1 MFNMLRDKE
10 FLKKFFKV
18 SFPVMLHALI
28 LFIVNFVDNV
38 MISGVSNE
46 AVSAVYAVNQATYI
60 LMIAAYGV
68 VIGAGVYIQQF
79 NGAND
84 KVNLKQAFC
93 YKIVIMLIFLLIFIT
108 VYYLFGHY
116 LVYFYSHSDKNA
128 SVIYELGKEYMYVM
142 ILSYI
147 PYCLS
152 IIYTT
157 TVREIGETKYAL
169 ISGVV
174 AFATNIILNY
184 IFIYV
189 LEMGVI
195 GAALGTVIARIL
207 ELVIIVAISHCKKFD
222 FCNQLFKTFGI
233 SKKLAKE
240 ITKKGVVFLA
250 NELFWVI
257 GMTLLSLAYSQRENV
272 LSALSVVSSIGNIF
286 NIIFQGLSIGIGVMV
301 GSYLGEGNF
310 KKAKDYAYKVYWLGF
325 LTSVIFGVLIIV
337 LSPVIP
343 LLFKEVDASQKAA
356 ATEML
361 FAYGFLIWGSCMY
374 CCCYVTLKT
383 GGEAVTTFLIDSGL
397 MWAVAVPLAWILV
410 KFTNISLVYIYS
422 IIVGFDILKFLAS
435 YYFVRKDKWLNN
447 LTLSTSSKTVKGE

>member
-1 MFNMLRDKE
+1 
-10 FLKKFFKV
+10 
-18 SFPVMLHALI
+18 
-28 LFIVNFVDNV
+28 

-60 LMIAAYGV
+60 LMIASYGV
-68 VIGAGVYIQQF
+68 IIGAGVFIQQF
-79 NGAND
+79 NGAKD
-84 KVNLKQAFC
+84 IKNLKQAFC
-93 YKIVIMLIFLLIFIT
+93 YKILIMILFLVLFVAI
-108 VYYLFGHY
+108 YYLFGHH
-116 LVYFYSHSDKNA
+116 LVYFYCQSDTNA
-128 SVIYELGKEYMYVM
+128 SVIYELGKDYLYVI

-147 PYCLS
+147 PFCLS

-169 ISGVV
+169 IAGVV
-174 AFATNIILNY
+174 AFTSNIILNY
-184 IFIYV
+184 IFIY
-189 LEMGVI
+189 LCNMGVI
-195 GAALGTVIARIL
+195 GAALGTVIAS
-207 ELVIIVAISHCKKFD
+207 IIVLVVIVWICHYKKFD
-222 FCNQLFKTFGI
+222 FCHNLLETFKV
-233 SKKLAKE
+233 SKKLAID
-240 ITKKGVVFLA
+240 ITKKGIVFLA

-257 GMTLLSLAYSQRENV
+257 GMTLLSLAYAQRENV

-310 KKAKDYAYKVYWLGF
+310 IKAKDYAKKVYWLGF
-325 LTSVIFGVLIIV
+325 LISVVCGVLIII

-343 LLFKEVDASQKAA
+343 LMFKEVDQNQKAV

-383 GGEAVTTFLIDSGL
+383 GGEAVTTFIIDSGL
-397 MWAVAVPLAWILV
+397 MWLVAVPLAWVLV
-410 KFTNISLVYIYS
+410 KYTDLSLVYIYS

-435 YYFVRKDKWLNN
+435 YYFVKKDKWLNN
-447 LTLSTSSKTVKGE
+447 LTLSTKEG

>member
-28 LFIVNFVDNV
+28 LFIVNFVDNI

-60 LMIAAYGV
+60 LMIAAFGV
-68 VIGAGVYIQQF
+68 IIGAGVFIQQF

-84 KVNLKQAFC
+84 KENLQQAFR
-93 YKIVIMLIFLLIFIT
+93 YKIVIMFIFLIIFIT
-108 VYYLFGHY
+108 IYYLFGHH

-128 SVIYELGKEYMYVM
+128 SVIYELGKEYLYIM

-169 ISGVV
+169 IAGVA
-174 AFATNIILNY
+174 AFISNIILNY
-184 IFIYV
+184 IFIYIFG
-189 LEMGVI
+189 MGVV
-195 GAALGTVIARIL
+195 GAALGTVIARVI
-207 ELVIIVAISHCKKFD
+207 ELVVIVLICHIKKFS
-222 FCNQLFKTFGI
+222 FCDNLFTNFVI
-233 SKKLAKE
+233 NKKLAKE
-240 ITKKGVVFLA
+240 ITKKGIVFLA

-257 GMTLLSLAYSQRENV
+257 GMTLLSLAYAQRENV

-310 KKAKDYAYKVYWLGF
+310 SLAKDYAKKVYWLGF
-325 LTSVIFGVLIIV
+325 ITSIIFGVLIIV

-343 LLFKEVDASQKAA
+343 MMFKEVDASQKAVA
-356 ATEML
+356 SEML

-397 MWAVAVPLAWILV
+397 MWAIAVPLAWILV
-410 KFTNISLVYIYS
+410 KFTNLSLVYIYS
-422 IIVGFDILKFLAS
+422 IIVGFDILKFLIS
-435 YYFVRKDKWLNN
+435 YYFVKKDKWLNN
-447 LTLSTSSKTVKGE
+447 LTLTTK

>member
-1 MFNMLRDKE
+1 MLKDKD

-28 LFIVNFVDNV
+28 LFIVNFLDNIMV
-38 MISGVSNE
+38 SSVSNE
-46 AVSAVYAVNQATYI
+46 AVSAVYAVNQVTYI
-60 LMIAAYGV
+60 LMIASYGV
-68 VIGAGVYIQQF
+68 IIGAGVFIQQF
-79 NGAND
+79 NGAKD
-84 KVNLKQAFC
+84 KKNLKEAFC
-93 YKIVIMLIFLLIFIT
+93 YKILIMLVFLIIFIT
-108 VYYLFGHY
+108 IYYLFGHH
-116 LVYFYSHSDKNA
+116 LVYFYCQSDTNKDL
-128 SVIYELGKEYMYVM
+128 IYELGKDYLYVM

-147 PYCLS
+147 PFCLS

-169 ISGVV
+169 IAGVV
-174 AFATNIILNY
+174 AFVSNIILNY
-184 IFIYV
+184 IFIY
-189 LEMGVI
+189 LFNMGVV
-195 GAALGTVIARIL
+195 GAALGTVIARII
-207 ELVIIVAISHCKKFD
+207 ELVLIVIMCHYKKFD
-222 FCNQLFKTFGI
+222 FCHDLFNPFKV
-233 SKKLAKE
+233 SKKLAIE
-240 ITKKGVVFLA
+240 ITKKGLVFLA

-257 GMTLLSLAYSQRENV
+257 GMTLLSLAYAQRENV

-301 GSYLGEGNF
+301 GSYLGEGKF
-310 KKAKDYAYKVYWLGF
+310 DLAKDYAKKVYWLGF
-325 LTSVIFGVLIIV
+325 LISVIFGILIVI

-343 LLFKEVDASQKAA
+343 MMFKEVDESQKAI

-397 MWAVAVPLAWILV
+397 MWMIAVPLAWILV
-410 KFTNISLVYIYS
+410 KFTNLSLVYVYS

-435 YYFVRKDKWLNN
+435 YYFVKKDKWLNN
-447 LTLSTSSKTVKGE
+447 LTVNA